1 MNREKVKLNK
11 GQAQTVISF
20 RRTTAGQAM
29 ITAVVFFLFVSITV
43 TLGITGPVYREV
55 QLTRDILNSKE
66 SFYLSE
72 SGQEDVIYRLKNGLN
87 VSSVET
93 LTIASSTV
101 TTTVVD
107 NAGRKIITSSAT
119 SSSFVRKIKSEL
131 IIGAGVTFNYG
142 IQVGEGGLYMKN
154 NSSVIGN
161 IFSNGPVTADNSPI
175 INGDAISAG
184 LNGLIDDMEVTGD
197 AYANTITSSIIGGD
211 AYYQTIFGTTV
222 SGTEYP
228 GSPDQATTSMSIPDS
243 LIEQWTQDAE
253 AGGVIGSQTYSS
265 GIHTLGPVKID
276 GNLKVKNSAELVL
289 MGTVWVTGEVDII
302 NFSIVRLDSS
312 YGNQSGV
319 MISGIK
325 GNTVAG
331 QMEIENNAQVLG
343 SGSPNSHL
351 MLISQRVGNVDAF
364 DLEGIS
370 QTSVV
375 YAPYGRIEVANNI
388 NVKSIAAWKVDI
400 SNNAEVTYESGLA
413 NLLFS
418 SGPSGGYS
426 IESWKE
432 VE

>member
-1 MNREKVKLNK
+1 
-11 GQAQTVISF
+11 
-20 RRTTAGQAM
+20 
-29 ITAVVFFLFVSITV
+29 
-43 TLGITGPVYREV
+43 
-55 QLTRDILNSKE
+55 
-66 SFYLSE
+66 
-72 SGQEDVIYRLKNGLN
+72 
-87 VSSVET
+87 
-93 LTIASSTV
+93 
-101 TTTVVD
+101 
-107 NAGRKIITSSAT
+107 
-119 SSSFVRKIKSEL
+119 
-131 IIGAGVTFNYG
+131 
-142 IQVGEGGLYMKN
+142 
-154 NSSVIGN
+154 
-161 IFSNGPVTADNSPI
+161 
-175 INGDAISAG
+175 
-184 LNGLIDDMEVTGD
+184 
-197 AYANTITSSIIGGD
+197 
-211 AYYQTIFGTTV
+211 
-222 SGTEYP
+222 
-228 GSPDQATTSMSIPDS
+228 
-243 LIEQWTQDAE
+243 
-253 AGGVIGSQTYSS
+253 
-265 GIHTLGPVKID
+265 
-276 GNLKVKNSAELVL
+276 
-289 MGTVWVTGEVDII
+289 
-302 NFSIVRLDSS
+302 
-312 YGNQSGV
+312 